1 MAEHNLLGKKGE
13 EIAQQYLVS
22 HGFKIIATNWLFNH
36 KEIDIIAWEG
46 EILVFVEVKTYG
58 SDIEEGLPQLKSY
71 MSNEKTC
78 SYGVVTNGCEMV
90 VLNNKF
96 EFIDDI

>member
-1 MAEHNLLGKKGE
+1 
-13 EIAQQYLVS
+13 
-22 HGFKIIATNWLFNH
+22 
-36 KEIDIIAWEG
+36 
-46 EILVFVEVKTYG
+46 
-58 SDIEEGLPQLKSY
+58 

-96 EFIDDI
+96 EFIDDIPAFSVRMLPSTLESFEFVDLKYARRKYIIARDINNKKERR